1 MRTQRTTPN
10 QILAAALGQ
19 AGLRR
24 TQQAYLRLLLSLWL
38 VLPGRH
44 TFTNLARY
52 GSTSDRTHRSWAQKP
67 VPWVQLNSTLVLQA
81 QDQQT
86 LHCGGILGVDAVFI
100 PKYGSHTPDLASYWS
115 GCQGRSVRGLEGTCV
130 TWIDP
135 ATHQPIPL
143 AITQTPATLP
153 AGQSRVDFYAT
164 VTLNTIM
171 QLPDELKKQVRAVV
185 GDAYYTKLKFIAR
198 VVDEGQLPFVGKMRK
213 DANLKHLFTG
223 SRTGKPGRP
232 QLYDGKV
239 SLHDFSRWDAIPWA
253 DECMVYTVVAYSI
266 SLKRQVR
273 VVAVVWPGSRSS
285 RTEVLFSTSITM
297 TAAAI
302 IALYRARFSM
312 EFPFRDGKQFA
323 GLSECQS
330 RQVEALHFHW
340 NMALVAVSA
349 ARLSQLRDQRA
360 SPLVFSMEDEK
371 RRAYNEFFA
380 ARILSILTQEQTKQK
395 CEDLLTDLLSYVFRL
410 ICYFWP
416 PVKAGLGFHPV
427 PLSFQ
432 PAALCGERFL
442 KISQHP
448 EMPVF

>member
-1 MRTQRTTPN
+1 MRTKRTTLD

-24 TQQAYLRLLLSLWL
+24 TQQAYLRLLMILWL
-38 VLPGRH
+38 ALPGRH
-44 TFTNLARY
+44 NFTNLARY
-52 GSTSDRTHRSWAQKP
+52 GPTSDRTHRTWARKP

-86 LHCGGILGVDAVFI
+86 LHLGGILGVDAVFI
-100 PKYGSHTPDLASYWS
+100 PKYGNHTPDLASYWS

-135 ATHQPIPL
+135 TTHQPVPL
-143 AITQTPATLP
+143 SITQTPAALP

-164 VTLNTIM
+164 VTLNTIT
-171 QLPDELKKQVRAVV
+171 QLPDELKKQVQAVV
-185 GDAYYTKLKFIAR
+185 GDAYYTKLKFVAR
-198 VVDEGQLPFVGKMRK
+198 VVDEGQVPFVGKMRK

-223 SRTGKPGRP
+223 PRTGRP
-232 QLYDGKV
+232 SRPRLYDGKV
-239 SLHDFSRWDAIPWA
+239 SVHDYLRWDPLPWA
-253 DECMVYTVVAYSI
+253 DECMVYTVVAYSV

-273 VVAVVWPGSRSS
+273 AVAVVSPGSRK
-285 RTEVLFSTSITM
+285 TEVLFSTSITM
-297 TAAAI
+297 TAATI

-340 NMALVAVSA
+340 NMAMTAVSA
-349 ARLSQLRDQRA
+349 ARLSQLSDQRA

-380 ARILSILTQEQTKQK
+380 ARILSILTLEQSDQK
-395 CEDLLTDLLSYVFRL
+395 REDLLADLLL
-410 ICYFWP
+410 LG
-416 PVKAGLGFHPV
+416 VKA
-427 PLSFQ
+427 
-432 PAALCGERFL
+432 A
-442 KISQHP
+442 
-448 EMPVF
+448 

>member
-1 MRTQRTTPN
+1 MRTKRTTPD

-24 TQQAYLRLLLSLWL
+24 TQQTYLRLLLILWL
-38 VLPGRH
+38 ALPGRH
-44 TFTNLARY
+44 NFTNLARY
-52 GSTSDRTHRSWAQKP
+52 GPTSDRTHRTWARKP
-67 VPWVQLNSTLVLQA
+67 VPWVQLNSALVLQA

-86 LHCGGILGVDAVFI
+86 LARGGILGVDAVFI
-100 PKYGSHTPDLASYWS
+100 PKYGRHTPDLASYWS
-115 GCQGRSVRGLEGTCV
+115 GCQGRAVRGLEGTCV
-130 TWIDP
+130 TWVDP
-135 ATHQPIPL
+135 TTHQPVPL
-143 AITQTPATLP
+143 SITQTPATLP

-164 VTLNTIM
+164 VTLNTIT
-171 QLPDELKKQVRAVV
+171 QLPNELKKQVQAVV

-213 DANLKHLFTG
+213 DANLKHLYMG

-239 SLHDFSRWDAIPWA
+239 SLHDYSRWDALPWA
-253 DECMVYTVVAYSI
+253 DECLVYTVVAYSVG
-266 SLKRQVR
+266 LKRQVR
-273 VVAVVWPGSRSS
+273 VVAVVWPESRSS

-297 TAAAI
+297 TAATI
-302 IALYRARFSM
+302 IALYRARFCM

-340 NMALVAVSA
+340 NMALMAVSA
-349 ARLSQLRDQRA
+349 ARLSQLRDSRG

-380 ARILSILTQEQTKQK
+380 EKILSILTQEQTDQK
-395 CEDLLTDLLSYVFRL
+395 REDLLADLLL
-410 ICYFWP
+410 LG
-416 PVKAGLGFHPV
+416 VKA
-427 PLSFQ
+427 
-432 PAALCGERFL
+432 A
-442 KISQHP
+442 
-448 EMPVF
+448 

>member
-1 MRTQRTTPN
+1 MRTKRTTLD

-24 TQQAYLRLLLSLWL
+24 TQQTYLRLLLILWL
-38 VLPGRH
+38 ALPGRH
-44 TFTNLARY
+44 NFTNLARY
-52 GSTSDRTHRSWAQKP
+52 GPTSDRTHRTWARKP

-86 LHCGGILGVDAVFI
+86 LHLGGILGVDAVFI
-100 PKYGSHTPDLASYWS
+100 PKYGNHTPDLASYWS

-135 ATHQPIPL
+135 TTHQPVPL
-143 AITQTPATLP
+143 SITQTPAALP

-164 VTLNTIM
+164 VTLNTIT
-171 QLPDELKKQVRAVV
+171 QLPDELKKQVQAVV
-185 GDAYYTKLKFIAR
+185 GDAYYTKLKFVAR
-198 VVDEGQLPFVGKMRK
+198 VVDEGQVPFVGKMRK

-223 SRTGKPGRP
+223 PRTGRP
-232 QLYDGKV
+232 SRPRLYDGKV
-239 SLHDFSRWDAIPWA
+239 SVHDYLRWDPLPWA
-253 DECMVYTVVAYSI
+253 DECMVYTVVAYSV

-273 VVAVVWPGSRSS
+273 AVAVVSPGSRK
-285 RTEVLFSTSITM
+285 TEVLFSTSITM
-297 TAAAI
+297 TAATI

-340 NMALVAVSA
+340 NMAMTAVSA
-349 ARLSQLRDQRA
+349 ARLSQLSDQRA

-380 ARILSILTQEQTKQK
+380 ARILSILTLEQSDQK
-395 CEDLLTDLLSYVFRL
+395 REDLLADLLL
-410 ICYFWP
+410 LG
-416 PVKAGLGFHPV
+416 VKA
-427 PLSFQ
+427 
-432 PAALCGERFL
+432 A
-442 KISQHP
+442 
-448 EMPVF
+448 

>member
-1 MRTQRTTPN
+1 MRTQRTTPD
-10 QILAAALGQ
+10 QILAAALEH

-24 TQQAYLRLLLSLWL
+24 TQQTYLRLLLTLWL

-44 TFTNLARY
+44 NFTNLARY
-52 GSTSDRTHRSWAQKP
+52 GPTSDRTHRSWAQKP

-86 LHCGGILGVDAVFI
+86 LHRSGILGVDAVFI

-115 GCQGRSVRGLEGTCV
+115 GCQGRSVRGLEGTCI

-135 ATHQPIPL
+135 TTHQPVPL
-143 AITQTPATLP
+143 SITQTPAELP

-164 VTLNTIM
+164 VTLNTIT
-171 QLPDELKKQVRAVV
+171 QLPEQLRKQVQAVV
-185 GDAYYTKLKFIAR
+185 GDAYYTKLKFVAR
-198 VVDEGQLPFVGKMRK
+198 VVNEGHLPFALKMRK

-223 SRTGKPGRP
+223 PRTGKPGRP
-232 QLYDGKV
+232 RLYDGKV
-239 SLHDFSRWDAIPWA
+239 SLQDYSRWDALPWA
-253 DECMVYTVVAYSI
+253 DECMVYTVVAYSV

-297 TAAAI
+297 TAATI
-302 IALYRARFSM
+302 ITLYRARFSM

-330 RQVEALHFHW
+330 RQVEALHFHL
-340 NMALVAVSA
+340 NMALMAVSA
-349 ARLSQLRDQRA
+349 ARLSQLHDQRA

-380 ARILSILTQEQTKQK
+380 ERILSILTVEQTDQK
-395 CEDLLTDLLSYVFRL
+395 REDLLADLLSL
-410 ICYFWP
+410 G
-416 PVKAGLGFHPV
+416 VKA
-427 PLSFQ
+427 
-432 PAALCGERFL
+432 A
-442 KISQHP
+442 
-448 EMPVF
+448 